1 MSTDDDL
8 AKPRPSGGASPGDSF
23 ALFTD
28 LYQLTMLQAY
38 FEERMTERAVF
49 SLFVRRLP
57 PSRNFLL
64 ACGLD
69 IVLDYLE
76 SLRFSPQDLAYLETL
91 GMFSDR
97 FLTWLA
103 DLRFTGDVHAVREGT
118 PIFANEPIIEVEAPL
133 PEAQLIE
140 TYLLN
145 QVQLQTMLASKAYR
159 VVAAA
164 QGRPV
169 IDFGARRM
177 HGTDAAI
184 NAARAFWIAGVNA
197 TSNVLAGKQFDIP
210 VAGTMAHSYIQ
221 AHGDESAAF
230 RAFAKL
236 YPNSVLLIDTYDTL
250 AGVEK
255 VIDLANRLGD
265 EFKVRAV
272 RLDSGD
278 LLDLSERVRAALDDA
293 GLSHVQII
301 ASSSLDEY
309 EIERLITAG
318 APIDGFGVGTAMGV
332 SADAP
337 YLDIVYK
344 LTSYADEGRVKL
356 ATSKPVLPGRKQLFR
371 MSDGDNDT
379 GDIIGR
385 ANEDLPGRP
394 LLQLV
399 MQDGA
404 RLAQPKPDL
413 NATRRYA
420 AEQIARLP
428 HAVRDLPEACPPYPV
443 EISPELTAYHHEVVD
458 KTAAQ
463 TLETRADSLE

>member
-1 MSTDDDL
+1 MTADEEIARQECTSG
-8 AKPRPSGGASPGDSF
+8 PSEGDGL

-57 PSRNFLL
+57 SNRNFLI

-69 IVLDYLE
+69 TVLDYLE
-76 SLRFSPQDLAYLETL
+76 TLRFSQQDLDYLDTL
-91 GMFSDR
+91 RIFSDR
-97 FLTWLA
+97 FLAWLA
-103 DLRFTGDVHAVREGT
+103 NFRFTGDVHAVCEGT
-118 PIFANEPIIEVEAPL
+118 PIFANEPILEVEAPL

-140 TYLLN
+140 TYVMN
-145 QVQLQTMLASKAYR
+145 QVQLQTMLASKANR
-159 VVAAA
+159 VVTAAR
-164 QGRPV
+164 GSSV

-197 TSNVLAGKQFDIP
+197 TSNVLAGKRFGIP

-221 AHGDESAAF
+221 SHDDESAAF
-230 RAFAKL
+230 RAFADL
-236 YPNSVLLIDTYDTL
+236 YPDTVLLIDTYDTL
-250 AGVEK
+250 KGVEK
-255 VIDLANRLGD
+255 VINLSGRLRD
-265 EFKVRAV
+265 DFKVRAV

-278 LLDLSERVRAALDDA
+278 LLDLSRRVRDALDRAD
-293 GLSHVQII
+293 LSHVQIL

-309 EIERLITAG
+309 EIDNLISSD

-344 LTSYADEGRVKL
+344 LTSYAGKGRVKL
-356 ATSKPVLPGRKQLFR
+356 AASKPVLPGRKQVFR
-371 MSDGDNDT
+371 MSDGDFDT
-379 GDIIGR
+379 GDTIGR
-385 ANEDLPGRP
+385 ADEDLPGRP
-394 LLQLV
+394 LLEQV
-399 MQDGA
+399 MRGGKKLPMPSRD
-404 RLAQPKPDL
+404 LA
-413 NATRRYA
+413 AIRSYA

-428 HAVRDLPEACPPYPV
+428 DAVRDLPEAAPPYPV
-443 EISPELTAYHHEVVD
+443 EVSPKLNAYHQEVIRE
-458 KTAAQ
+458 TAA
-463 TLETRADSLE
+463 RSLEVRES